1 VYWKI
6 LHKPV
11 YKGMIVTNRWGQR
24 LLNGQVLE
32 AKVEDDK
39 VILGVLTHAK
49 NVPYR
54 VELDQDDMDEI
65 RKGLK
70 FDLVGES
77 Q

>member
-1 VYWKI
+1 MVI
-6 LHKPV
+6 
-11 YKGMIVTNRWGQR
+11 TNRWGQR

-32 AKVEDDK
+32 AKVEGDK
-39 VILGVLTHAK
+39 VVLGVLTHAK
-49 NVPYR
+49 NVPYEI
-54 VELDQDDMDEI
+54 VIDQEDMDEI